1 MNEYVTEDPG
11 IDDIHLLVLRKPM
24 VPGDKYE
31 IRISKHQTN
40 PKSEYLNSKYV
51 PNPNVPVPNFP
62 FRV

>member
-40 PKSEYLNSKYV
+40 PKSEYLN
-51 PNPNVPVPNFP
+51 
-62 FRV
+62 